1 VSEPYLGVACA
12 DVVPEPVRWL
22 WEPYLARGKLA
33 VLDGDPGTGKSLVVV
48 DLAARL
54 SRGGTMPNGPVRFGA
69 RETVLLLNA
78 EDDARDTI
86 RPRVLAAGG
95 DPKRVRVFAAPGIGM
110 NRPPQFPQDYAQL
123 EAAVRETRPALV
135 VIDPLPAFFPADQFA
150 LSRALLPFA
159 DLADE
164 TGTCVLL
171 VRHLRKAGGANP
183 LYRGLGG
190 IGIVGMARTALALS
204 RHPDDPELRV
214 LAPTK
219 TNIGPPGATLGFR
232 LAPSEHGPATVEWVR
247 QLELTADDLFA
258 PAASAGASARAR
270 DRAAAWLLQL
280 LSTGPVR
287 ASAVAAAACAA
298 GIPTRTLTRAKQLTG
313 VSSSAVRTGD
323 AVEWWWQAP
332 PTAPTVAPTTSAPAE
347 PQPAPP
353 RTPTERRQ
361 ARLAAREARA
371 AAPAEPLVT
380 ADAPMG

>member
-1 VSEPYLGVACA
+1 MSEPYLGVTCA

-110 NRPPQFPQDYAQL
+110 NRPPQFPQDFAQL

-135 VIDPLPAFFPADQFA
+135 VIDPLPAFFPADLYS

-219 TNIGPPGATLGFR
+219 TSIGPPGAALGFR
-232 LAPSEHGPATVEWVR
+232 LAPSEHGPARVEWVR
-247 QLELTADDLFA
+247 QLELTADDLYA
-258 PAASAGASARAR
+258 PAASANASARAR
-270 DRAAAWLLQL
+270 ERAAVWLLQL
-280 LSTGPVR
+280 LSNGPVR
-287 ASAVAAAACAA
+287 ASAVSAAACAA

-313 VSSSAVRTGD
+313 VSSSAMRTGD

-332 PTAPTVAPTTSAPAE
+332 PTAPTAAPATSAPAE
-347 PQPAPP
+347 PQSEPA

-361 ARLAAREARA
+361 ARLAARAERAARA
-371 AAPAEPLVT
+371 EVTAT

>member
-1 VSEPYLGVACA
+1 MSEPYLGVACA
-12 DVVPEPVRWL
+12 DVVPETVRWL

-33 VLDGDPGTGKSLVVV
+33 VLDGDPGTGKSLVVI

-54 SRGGTMPNGPVRFGA
+54 SRGGTMPSGPVRFGA

-95 DPKRVRVFAAPGIGM
+95 DPQRVRVFAAPGIGM
-110 NRPPQFPQDYAQL
+110 NRPPQFPQDFAQL

-135 VIDPLPAFFPADQFA
+135 VIDPLPAFFPADLFS

-164 TGTCVLL
+164 TGACVLL

-190 IGIVGMARTALALS
+190 VGIVGMARTALALS

-219 TNIGPPGATLGFR
+219 TNIGAPGAALGFR
-232 LAPSEHGPATVEWVR
+232 LAATEHGPAKVEWVR

-270 DRAAAWLLQL
+270 ARAAEWLLRF
-280 LSTGPVR
+280 LSNGR
-287 ASAVAAAACAA
+287 ARATAVAEAARAA
-298 GIPTRTLTRAKQLTG
+298 GIPARTLTRAKQLAG
-313 VSSSAVRTGD
+313 VSSFAEHTG
-323 AVEWWWQAP
+323 AATQWWWDAP
-332 PTAPTVAPTTSAPAE
+332 SAAAAPSAPAE
-347 PQPAPP
+347 PQSEPA

-361 ARLAAREARA
+361 ARLAAREAQRA
-371 AAPAEPLVT
+371 APPEPLVPT
-380 ADAPMG
+380 DAPMG

>member
-1 VSEPYLGVACA
+1 MSEPYLGVACA
-12 DVVPEPVRWL
+12 DVVPEPVKWL

-33 VLDGDPGTGKSLVVV
+33 VLDGDPGTGKSLVVI

-54 SRGGTMPNGPVRFGA
+54 SRGGTMPGGPVRFGA

-110 NRPPQFPQDYAQL
+110 NRPPRFPDDFAQL
-123 EAAVRETRPALV
+123 ATAVRETRPALV
-135 VIDPLPAFFPADQFA
+135 AIDPLPAFFPADLYS

-190 IGIVGMARTALALS
+190 IGIVGMARTALALT

-232 LAPSEHGPATVEWVR
+232 LAASEHGPATVEWVR

-258 PAASAGASARAR
+258 PSASAGASARAR
-270 DRAAAWLLQL
+270 DRAAAWLVQL
-280 LSTGPVR
+280 LSNGPVR
-287 ASAVAAAACAA
+287 ASAVSAAACAA
-298 GIPTRTLTRAKQLTG
+298 GIPPRTLDRAKQLAG
-313 VSSSAVRTGD
+313 VSSSAMRTD
-323 AVEWWWQAP
+323 NVLEWWWQAP
-332 PTAPTVAPTTSAPAE
+332 PTAPAVEPATSTPAE
-347 PQPAPP
+347 PPSEVP

-361 ARLAAREARA
+361 ARLAAREAHRA
-371 AAPAEPLVT
+371 APQPVVT
-380 ADAPMG
+380 TDAPLG